1 MNTFRFI
8 ADQALQHAVRRLCRA
23 LGVSRSGYVAWR
35 TRPPAARARA
45 DQVLT
50 EQIRQIH
57 AQRAAEQPDCVL
69 GGLVGDEP
77 ERAHRGALGRAK

>member
-8 ADQALQHAVRRLCRA
+8 AAQAAQHSVRLLCRV
-23 LGVSRSGYVAWR
+23 LDVSRSGYCAWR

-45 DQVLT
+45 DQALT

-57 AQRAAEQPDCVL
+57 AHSRVTGPHA
-69 GGLVGDEP
+69 G
-77 ERAHRGALGRAK
+77 